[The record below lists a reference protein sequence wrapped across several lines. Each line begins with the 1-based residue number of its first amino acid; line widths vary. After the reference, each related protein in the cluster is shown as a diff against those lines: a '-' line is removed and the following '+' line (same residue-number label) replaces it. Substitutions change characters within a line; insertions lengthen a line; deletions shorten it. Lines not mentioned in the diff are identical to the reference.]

1 MSDAGRR
8 ARAAA
13 RASRVVLHKAQL
25 QNREADPCPIHGPE
39 ALSLV
44 HVLTQEGWS
53 LAGLPQPSYT
63 RDEIP
68 CRFVPGPLE

>member
-1 MSDAGRR
+1 MSDADRR
-8 ARAAA
+8 ARAVA

-25 QNREADPCPIHGPE
+25 QDREADLCPVRGAE

-44 HVLTQEGWS
+44 HALTQEGWS

-63 RDEIP
+63 RAEIP
-68 CRFVPGPLE
+68 CRFVPRPRT